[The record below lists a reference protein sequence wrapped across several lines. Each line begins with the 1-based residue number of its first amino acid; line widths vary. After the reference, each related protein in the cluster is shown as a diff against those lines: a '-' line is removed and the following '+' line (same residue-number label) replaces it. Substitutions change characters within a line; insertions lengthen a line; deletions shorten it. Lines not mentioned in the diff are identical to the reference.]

1 MNYATLHYAHVYGW
15 LGQVVAQGKIPSF
28 HYSMIIELLFCK
40 DARHQT
46 SYSQSQYEDFQ
57 DFHPWPRLCEIHEF
71 LNAQQIMQGR
81 LDKV

>member
-1 MNYATLHYAHVYGW
+1 MNYATLHYAYVYGW

-46 SYSQSQYEDFQ
+46 SYSQSQYEDF
-57 DFHPWPRLCEIHEF
+57 
-71 LNAQQIMQGR
+71 
-81 LDKV
+81 